1 MVEALAKKFKLKV
14 ELKNLLPL
22 DVEFDENDLDAMA
35 EHTIPPHETTK
46 RELATMV
53 VLLLVCL
60 IAMFAFDTGH
70 SLIYAIV
77 VFLILKNLMTGDKV
91 GHTVVNEI
99 REVEEEIHHLYKEA
113 EEFEVTDVFV
123 TFETEQMQRLV
134 LETMCVPGFRKD
146 EVNEKFKFEGVV
158 LELEEPDEP
167 SSMRWEDLD
176 VPWAVSERIMHH
188 MFLELSTLLMSFNT
202 FQ

>member
-1 MVEALAKKFKLKV
+1 M
-14 ELKNLLPL
+14 LPL

-77 VFLILKNLMTGDKV
+77 VILILKNLMTGDKV